1 LFAHLRAAQ
10 KSREAAEW
18 ELEEDAS
25 ARARAQ
31 RPAAGH
37 GRWPVKGQDGARA
50 QPSRQSVLRKRVPG
64 ASASRPMRG
73 GAALP
78 WPSSAA
84 ELATGVYGRA
94 GHRLHAD
101 TCHPWT
107 APVAGQSQTR
117 NRKVGRP
124 ESSSR
129 ERRLADEMAGHMM
142 RSVVLQ
148 PPPPR
153 FAGILRFAGVS
164 DWASQDL
171 VPIVGALLRSLFNII
186 RLVPRSRR
194 VSSGGS
200 SSSTKPQM
208 GRTASFIDRVRR
220 PRPMHDAAV
229 S

>member
-1 LFAHLRAAQ
+1 LLFAHLRAAQ

-50 QPSRQSVLRKRVPG
+50 QPSRQSVLRQRVPG
-64 ASASRPMRG
+64 ASASRPMPG

-84 ELATGVYGRA
+84 ELATGAYGRA
-94 GHRLHAD
+94 GGHRLPIPAIHGRRRS
-101 TCHPWT
+101 
-107 APVAGQSQTR
+107 VAGQT
-117 NRKVGRP
+117 RKVGRP
-124 ESSSR
+124 GSSSR

-148 PPPPR
+148 LPPPR
-153 FAGILRFAGVS
+153 FAGILRSRGV
-164 DWASQDL
+164 
-171 VPIVGALLRSLFNII
+171 
-186 RLVPRSRR
+186 
-194 VSSGGS
+194 
-200 SSSTKPQM
+200 
-208 GRTASFIDRVRR
+208 
-220 PRPMHDAAV
+220 
-229 S
+229 

>member
-1 LFAHLRAAQ
+1 MMRFFFSLGVRCCLHTCALL
-10 KSREAAEW
+10 KSCDEAAEW
-18 ELEEDAS
+18 ESWKKKAS
-25 ARARAQ
+25 ARARRGRQ
-31 RPAAGH
+31 RTRPAKQAKRSAQTCAGRFRLAPH
-37 GRWPVKGQDGARA
+37 AGRC
-50 QPSRQSVLRKRVPG
+50 
-64 ASASRPMRG
+64 
-73 GAALP
+73 GAALAGP
-78 WPSSAA
+78 PPVLPVP

-107 APVAGQSQTR
+107 APVAGQS
-117 NRKVGRP
+117 
-124 ESSSR
+124 
-129 ERRLADEMAGHMM
+129 M

-194 VSSGGS
+194 VSSGS

>member
-1 LFAHLRAAQ
+1 M
-10 KSREAAEW
+10 
-18 ELEEDAS
+18 
-25 ARARAQ
+25 RARAE
-31 RPAAGH
+31 AGS
-37 GRWPVKGQDGARA
+37 ARV

-64 ASASRPMRG
+64 ASAWRPMPA

-78 WPSSAA
+78 WLALLP

-107 APVAGQSQTR
+107 APVAGQS
-117 NRKVGRP
+117 
-124 ESSSR
+124 
-129 ERRLADEMAGHMM
+129 M

-194 VSSGGS
+194 VSSGS